1 MHKAILFDWGNTLMK
16 DDASQTGKMRYWE
29 QIQLINGAK
38 EVLEALSERY
48 DIYIATGAADS
59 TIEDIHA
66 TFQRGEIDVFIKGY
80 FNRENIPFAK
90 GSSDFYLA
98 ISASLGLK
106 PNQLCMIGD
115 SLQKDIL
122 PAKKAGLTAVWLQEE
137 VGPHPSGIVTIQ
149 HLHQLCAILL

>member
-1 MHKAILFDWGNTLMK
+1 MHKVILFDWGNTLMK
-16 DDASQTGKMRYWE
+16 DDDSQTGKMRYWDK
-29 QIQLINGAK
+29 IQLINGAK
-38 EVLEALSERY
+38 EVLESLSKRY

-122 PAKKAGLTAVWLQEE
+122 PARKAGLATIWL
-137 VGPHPSGIVTIQ
+137 HSGEGMNPPGVVKIQNLQQLHTIF
-149 HLHQLCAILL
+149 L